1 MLQLLRSGLADLPVG
16 RKLML
21 AFGMVSLLSLAAI
34 AIAFQS
40 AQTLLADNRQN
51 QAIAEINLLL
61 LQARGAERDFA
72 LNADEATVQQVDSAL
87 TALAQRVDGL
97 RAGTS
102 TDFAQLDEVR
112 TSAQAYRRQF
122 SQFVADS
129 RRAAQAL
136 DDMQKQADEA
146 RIQFE
151 FVELDMY
158 SSLRE
163 SMTGHGELN
172 ADTLTF
178 AESASAL
185 LRLLLAVRNREYSYV
200 QLGGERRLEAWEE
213 LMQGTESEVSRL
225 QARIGTEH
233 QDILEAAQEAIANY
247 RNAFQH
253 YSASRIANERGGEQM
268 KQLAKRV
275 LQQAD
280 QALSARQQRM
290 EHRATTIFRL
300 LAISAV
306 VILVLAALA
315 GWVIRQLLLPP
326 LLQTLTLAQ
335 RIAAGDL
342 SQNIVTGRK
351 DELGQLCQA
360 MSTMTI
366 NLREL
371 IQRIV
376 QGIDQLHRAAG
387 GLQETSRQSSEGAR
401 TQQRETE
408 QAATATQQMAYSAEA
423 VSRHAEEAS
432 EAAQQA
438 HQQANTGE
446 QVVRQSA
453 DQIGRLAKDV
463 ELSMQSI
470 HQLHQ
475 GSERIGGVLD
485 VIKSV
490 AEQTNLLALNAAI
503 EAARA
508 GEQGRGFAVVADE
521 VRALARRTQDSTREI
536 ETLIAELQGLSERA
550 VQQMAGSAQLS
561 QEAVTYGEQAR
572 QALTLITGAVS
583 SIDQLNQQIATAA
596 EEQSAVAGE
605 ISHNVERVRSIAD
618 QGAEANEHMA
628 VSSAE
633 LARLGGE
640 LQQLVQQFRT

>member
-1 MLQLLRSGLADLPVG
+1 MLQFLRNGLVDLPVG

-21 AFGMVSLLSLAAI
+21 AFGMVSILSLVAI
-34 AIAFQS
+34 AIAFQA

-51 QAIAEINLLL
+51 QAIAAINLLL
-61 LQARGAERDFA
+61 LQARGAEKDFA
-72 LNADEATVQQVDSAL
+72 LSANDATVQRVEQALTALEQQVDSLRKGASDD
-87 TALAQRVDGL
+87 TAP
-97 RAGTS
+97 
-102 TDFAQLDEVR
+102 LDEIR
-112 TSAQAYRRQF
+112 TSAQAYRVQF

-129 RRAAQAL
+129 QRAALAL
-136 DDMQKQADEA
+136 DDMQKQADQA

-158 SSLRE
+158 SALRE
-163 SMTGHGELN
+163 SMTGTGELN

-185 LRLLLAVRNREYSYV
+185 LRLLLAVRIREYSYL
-200 QLGGERRLEAWEE
+200 QWGGEQRLQEWQD
-213 LMQGTESEVSRL
+213 LMQGAESEVARL
-225 QARIGTEH
+225 QARIGEDH
-233 QDILEAAQEAIANY
+233 QDILQAAQEAIANY
-247 RNAFQH
+247 RSAFQH
-253 YSASRIANERGGEQM
+253 YSASRIANEQGGEHM
-268 KQLAKRV
+268 KQLADRV

-290 EHRATTIFRL
+290 EQSATTIFRL
-300 LAISAV
+300 LAISAL
-306 VILVLAALA
+306 VILLLATLA

-326 LLQTLTLAQ
+326 LLQTLALAQ

-342 SQNIVTGRK
+342 SQHIVTTRR
-351 DELGQLCQA
+351 DELGQLTQA
-360 MSTMTI
+360 MGSMTV

-371 IQRIV
+371 ILRIV

-387 GLQETSRQSSEGAR
+387 GQLESSRTSSEGAR
-401 TQQRETE
+401 SQQRESE
-408 QAATATQQMAYSAEA
+408 LAATATQQMAYSAEA
-423 VSRHAEEAS
+423 VSRHAAEAS
-432 EAAQQA
+432 AAAQ
-438 HQQANTGE
+438 HANQHATAGE

-453 DQIGRLAKDV
+453 DQIGRLAQDV
-463 ELSMQSI
+463 ELSVLSI
-470 HQLHQ
+470 RQLHE

-536 ETLIAELQGLSERA
+536 ETLVAELQGSSDRA

-561 QEAVTYGEQAR
+561 QEAVAYGEQAR
-572 QALTLITGAVS
+572 QALTRITEAVG

-596 EEQSAVAGE
+596 VQQSAVAGE

-618 QGAEANEHMA
+618 RGAEANQQMA
-628 VSSAE
+628 NSSAE